1 MNQAKGLMT
10 FARLEGR
17 STHTTK
23 YQFVPDVVTCSS
35 ILHLDPVRMPSA
47 NESAALAGPEL
58 RTSSR

>member
-17 STHTTK
+17 STRTTK
-23 YQFVPDVVTCSS
+23 DKFVPDVETCLS
-35 ILHLDPVRMPSA
+35 ILHLDPVSMPLA
-47 NESAALAGPEL
+47 NESAALAPEL